1 MGDRY
6 RVMKETDF
14 KVLEPTKPKT
24 AENITEFLKSEM
36 GTLQTQ
42 AKTISQN
49 AALIEATL
57 NSLDAV
63 ALLSNLNSQLTAFT
77 LQVQPLLQ
85 TIAASAQSET
95 EFLTTLK
102 DKLSKA

>member
-1 MGDRY
+1 
-6 RVMKETDF
+6 MKETDF
-14 KVLEPTKPKT
+14 KVLEHRSAGDI
-24 AENITEFLKSEM
+24 AESLQSEISK
-36 GTLQTQ
+36 LQNQ
-42 AKTISQN
+42 ARTISQN
-49 AALIEATL
+49 AALIEANL

>member
-1 MGDRY
+1 
-6 RVMKETDF
+6 
-14 KVLEPTKPKT
+14 
-24 AENITEFLKSEM
+24 M
-36 GTLQTQ
+36 GTLQNQ

-63 ALLSNLNSQLTAFT
+63 ALLSNLNNQLSAFT
-77 LQVQPLLQ
+77 TQIQPLLQ